1 MPAVMGVAKVAFEEK
16 IKELA
21 KKAGLSESKL
31 AAKAGIPFGTVH
43 NYFISKAVPS
53 WINMIK
59 LSEALG
65 VECSVFRDC
74 DEELQPTLKVKRKPK
89 GEKYIK

>member
-1 MPAVMGVAKVAFEEK
+1 MPAVLGVADVTFSEK
-16 IKELA
+16 IKELS
-21 KKAGLSESKL
+21 KVAGLSERKL
-31 AAKAGIPFGTVH
+31 AEKAGIPFGTVH

-59 LSEALG
+59 IAEALG

-74 DEELQPTLKVKRKPK
+74 DEDLQSTLKVKGRGSKRK
-89 GEKYIK
+89 

>member
-1 MPAVMGVAKVAFEEK
+1 MLATAGVSDVTFSEK
-16 IKELA
+16 LRELSDA
-21 KKAGLSESKL
+21 AGLSERKL
-31 AAKAGIPFGTVH
+31 AEKAGIPFGTVH
-43 NYFISKAVPS
+43 NYFISKSVPS

-74 DEELQPTLKVKRKPK
+74 DEDLQPTLKVRKKRK
-89 GEKYIK
+89 

>member
-1 MPAVMGVAKVAFEEK
+1 MSVAMGVTEVTFAEK
-16 IKELA
+16 IRELA
-21 KKAGLSESKL
+21 DNAGLSERKL
-31 AAKAGIPFGTVH
+31 ADKAGIPYGTVH

-65 VECSVFRDC
+65 VDCSVFRDC
-74 DEELQPTLKVKRKPK
+74 DEDLQKELPVKPRKKPK
-89 GEKYIK
+89 TSE

>member
-1 MPAVMGVAKVAFEEK
+1 MLATAVVSDVTFSEK
-16 IKELA
+16 LRELSDA
-21 KKAGLSESKL
+21 VGLSERKL
-31 AAKAGIPFGTVH
+31 AEKAGIPFGTVH
-43 NYFISKAVPS
+43 NYFISKSAPS

-74 DEELQPTLKVKRKPK
+74 DEVRKKRK
-89 GEKYIK
+89 